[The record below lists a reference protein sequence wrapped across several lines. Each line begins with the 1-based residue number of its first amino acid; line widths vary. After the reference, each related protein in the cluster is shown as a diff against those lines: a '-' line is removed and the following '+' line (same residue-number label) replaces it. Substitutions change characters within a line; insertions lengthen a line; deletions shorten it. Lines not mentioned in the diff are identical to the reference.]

1 MIYDLGAEASPDTVA
16 GIQMFP
22 DVGGRFLRFRE
33 VVTVWLICRSFVS
46 AVSVAA
52 QVAALLRLPL
62 RAGAILVIFVSLFS
76 RCDSSVVAMGSM
88 SFL

>member
-1 MIYDLGAEASPDTVA
+1 MILGLRPVLIRRLVSRCC
-16 GIQMFP
+16 P

-62 RAGAILVIFVSLFS
+62 RAGAILVILVSLFS